1 MRTST
6 QPRWEPGVPTYRQSD
21 RAYWYRRAEED
32 GRGEER
38 REGRGGEERRG
49 EERDGEGRRGEQ
61 RRAEESRGEQRRG
74 QERRFKAFTVGRV
87 RVPHTLL
94 PGAGAGIKIGS
105 GGGLPYAQVVEVM
118 SSSHTSGPP
127 DLPVQQQGN
136 VQATTKTSQAHRH
149 NRKEWNCCWWCLL
162 KRSRVGRERC
172 RRRSVCCSN
181 PPRMTL

>member
-61 RRAEESRGEQRRG
+61 RRAEESRGEERRAKQRRG
-74 QERRFKAFTVGRV
+74 EQRRAEERRGGGRRGDSRLSPSVECVFPIPSCLGRV
-87 RVPHTLL
+87 L
-94 PGAGAGIKIGS
+94 GS
-105 GGGLPYAQVVEVM
+105 RLGPEEGCRTRR
-118 SSSHTSGPP
+118 SSRSCHRRT
-127 DLPVQQQGN
+127 LPVHP
-136 VQATTKTSQAHRH
+136 T
-149 NRKEWNCCWWCLL
+149 
-162 KRSRVGRERC
+162 C
-172 RRRSVCCSN
+172 RCSN
-181 PPRMTL
+181 KGTSRPPRRQARRIDTTERNGTVAGGAC